1 MSHQTLPAKVELKCF
16 YTVKYGD
23 TNSPSPHSDISSI
36 NIRSLK
42 PQMSVH
48 HDGDGVLLTCSLPGS
63 VKHDTTCNLYFGEGS
78 RPVDTT
84 TIRKKRISKKQWFCL
99 FTVTLEDFLRFLHS
113 VQQKEVSCDYS
124 SESEPN
130 SLSPRSDGYS
140 LTDILERESI
150 MTRTKSAST
159 MSTESHRLTPFWTF
173 TTTTGSVS
181 ANLSSTTDMTS
192 AVKQTEDDNFIDQTF
207 KSGTDAGLLPE
218 HPKNPGT
225 ESTVLTPTVC
235 SPTTS
240 VKPESEALVWK
251 SAVAVAGFVT
261 LVVILL
267 VLARFI
273 KRRTESCTYKRTH
286 GSITASQP
294 SVADDVVCMRNLDH
308 GELLREDEGAYEV
321 ITSVSANG
329 CSTGSEKLNRQE
341 PQSENSDLYHVYCTI
356 SEDPA
361 ASALQDMVCSV
372 LQAH

>member
-16 YTVKYGD
+16 DTVKYVD

-42 PQMSVH
+42 PQMSLH
-48 HDGDGVLLTCSLPGS
+48 YDGDGVLLTCSLPGS

-78 RPVDTT
+78 HPVETT
-84 TIRKKRISKKQWFCL
+84 TMSKKMNSKKQWFCL
-99 FTVTLEDFLRFLHS
+99 FTVTLEDFQRFLHS
-113 VQQKEVSCDYS
+113 VQQKEVSCDYR

-159 MSTESHRLTPFWTF
+159 MSTESTVHMPTVCSP
-173 TTTTGSVS
+173 TTSVKPES
-181 ANLSSTTDMTS
+181 VDH
-192 AVKQTEDDNFIDQTF
+192 TF

-218 HPKNPGT
+218 HPKNPAT
-225 ESTVLTPTVC
+225 ESTVRSPTVC

-240 VKPESEALVWK
+240 VKPESDHTFKPGTDAGLLPEHPKNPATEASVWK

-273 KRRTESCTYKRTH
+273 KRRTELM
-286 GSITASQP
+286 A
-294 SVADDVVCMRNLDH
+294 
-308 GELLREDEGAYEV
+308 
-321 ITSVSANG
+321 
-329 CSTGSEKLNRQE
+329 
-341 PQSENSDLYHVYCTI
+341 
-356 SEDPA
+356 
-361 ASALQDMVCSV
+361 ALQHHNLL
-372 LQAH
+372 LQMTLSA

>member
-36 NIRSLK
+36 NIRNQK
-42 PQMSVH
+42 PQMSLQH
-48 HDGDGVLLTCSLPGS
+48 HGDRVFVTCSLPGS

-78 RPVDTT
+78 RPVETT
-84 TIRKKRISKKQWFCL
+84 TVWKWNSKKQWFCL
-99 FTVTLEDFLRFLHS
+99 FTVTLEDFQRFLHS

-140 LTDILERESI
+140 LTE
-150 MTRTKSAST
+150 AS
-159 MSTESHRLTPFWTF
+159 
-173 TTTTGSVS
+173 
-181 ANLSSTTDMTS
+181 
-192 AVKQTEDDNFIDQTF
+192 
-207 KSGTDAGLLPE
+207 
-218 HPKNPGT
+218 
-225 ESTVLTPTVC
+225 
-235 SPTTS
+235 
-240 VKPESEALVWK
+240 VWK

-273 KRRTESCTYKRTH
+273 KTRTESCTYKRTH

-294 SVADDVVCMRNLDH
+294 SVADDIVCMRNLDH
-308 GELLREDEGAYEV
+308 GELLRVDEGAYEV

-329 CSTGSEKLNRQE
+329 CSTGSEKLNRQA
-341 PQSENSDLYHVYCTI
+341 PQSENIPFRRSTYKTFLN
-356 SEDPA
+356 
-361 ASALQDMVCSV
+361 LK
-372 LQAH
+372 